1 MSNDGATVAVKLFL
15 DKEKQ
20 RVLLAESDNDFVDV
34 LFSFLTLPLGTI
46 VRLLGKQS
54 GAGCLDEVYKSVE
67 SLSIDHFQTKAC
79 KAMLLSPLNA
89 AASQCGQL
97 KIRIDD
103 TNPRKVGICSNR
115 RCPGFSYSS
124 VPDAVCKNCGTG
136 QTFAEHPQIVHTS
149 VAYSGDGG
157 FVTSGIKLIIT
168 DDLHVSPAS
177 ASIVFSLL
185 DKFGLHAE
193 PAILLLK
200 RALIS
205 QQALTGLFFDAAVTP
220 DAVNL
225 DQLPENFIQQP
236 KHPEHK
242 FDPIKIK
249 PIQTKDDASV
259 LYAEAGQ
266 DFVDLIFG
274 LLSIPLGSII
284 KAYGQWSPNGCI
296 DNLYRNIAGIGHISE
311 CKELLIA
318 PKLAPHFGCSINALH
333 VKELDTR
340 HLKVKC

>member
-1 MSNDGATVAVKLFL
+1 MPKLNRCMRRHLEDCIGTLLSGWNTSTHTMSNDGATVAVKLFL

-89 AASQCGQL
+89 AA
-97 KIRIDD
+97 
-103 TNPRKVGICSNR
+103 N
-115 RCPGFSYSS
+115 
-124 VPDAVCKNCGTG
+124 
-136 QTFAEHPQIVHTS
+136 
-149 VAYSGDGG
+149 
-157 FVTSGIKLIIT
+157 
-168 DDLHVSPAS
+168 
-177 ASIVFSLL
+177 
-185 DKFGLHAE
+185 
-193 PAILLLK
+193 
-200 RALIS
+200 
-205 QQALTGLFFDAAVTP
+205 
-220 DAVNL
+220 
-225 DQLPENFIQQP
+225 QLPENFIQQP

-274 LLSIPLGSII
+274 LLSIPPGSII

-296 DNLYRNIAGIGHISE
+296 DNLYRNIAGIGHIKSLARFLTQSANVAKT
-311 CKELLIA
+311 CSTLGIGRRIMGTLHLLEETLILGFFVNGCFKFIITDDLIVA
-318 PKLAPHFGCSINALH
+318 PA
-333 VKELDTR
+333 
-340 HLKVKC
+340 